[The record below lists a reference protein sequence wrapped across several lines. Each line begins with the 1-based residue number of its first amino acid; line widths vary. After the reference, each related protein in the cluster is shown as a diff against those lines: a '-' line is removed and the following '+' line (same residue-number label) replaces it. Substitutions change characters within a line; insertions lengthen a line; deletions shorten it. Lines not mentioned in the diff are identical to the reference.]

1 MADSRESQHSLLPEE
16 EDLVSQPW
24 HPLGR
29 SSSEDD
35 PIFID
40 RESFSDSVFREVGLG
55 ISQPS
60 PPPGT
65 LPRGKRDSY
74 LSSGTSQP
82 SQPTTPGFLKT
93 PQETP
98 GLSPGLSQT
107 HPVHLPNCPTRESLF
122 KRRISWIPV
131 TILILAFYATCG
143 AGTYLRN
150 GSSTANLLCAF
161 FAKTIELAYVTICV
175 AFLGQVLSRRAL
187 TKNSRGISLAD
198 MSMRTWIM
206 QPGSMI
212 VHWQTLRYSA
222 LTFLGMIALVASFVA
237 MLYTTA
243 AEALG
248 ENSCGVLSY
257 FFHRP
262 KYLRRQSQYLQNS
275 SWGLSRTFSS
285 TVKSRPVLPIPSIW
299 SGRAKLQ
306 SPCKW
311 IPYNRN
317 LTCFDLEHVGSAYHN
332 YQQWISNWAGL
343 VEENPLSDNLYRR
356 PPPTGSIWD
365 NTTVIGAYIEI
376 QNMTELSKKHGRFV
390 QNVTT
395 AFPHGN
401 VPRAAFDGIN
411 QIRQP
416 VDASGEGKY
425 NIEAAVPSP
434 AMNVLCA
441 GMTAEELAPIVYTA
455 WPNSSDFNATTW
467 SVKPSSNIPVNTT
480 WYNSTVVDD
489 LFGFGEKYGQQP
501 PIFGTYPVA
510 YNTIINIT
518 GLYPVNAIYILGKP
532 GISSPSTSCALSAP
546 KKPGNA
552 QLPTG
557 LPPAGPSSSPTAM
570 KTEGIWSA
578 DYKNV
583 VGQWASSVSL
593 GSGITG
599 ADASSERL
607 IMQMMPSYD
616 NATDSYSLSPQLPS
630 IGEALSVM
638 AGSTLILST
647 QNSPFVQGW
656 NYSGANDMLDEPV
669 YQHFPAALQAMVYAS
684 GETEKWQGIFYVIL
698 VFAFLTSAIVFV
710 FLIFEARGHQVTDFT
725 EPQNLFAI
733 AVNSP
738 LTTRLDGACG
748 CGPVGRQLKERWYIG
763 MEEEDSHFYIRAKA
777 DKDSPYGFP
786 SDTGKTSGYSRFDN
800 LEVEESSLKPA
811 SPAANDYRRLSRQ
824 TSWLG
829 RFY

>member
-143 AGTYLRN
+143 AGTYLVIAIWGPRWKSI
-150 GSSTANLLCAF
+150 GSTSGTAPSTANLLCAF

-243 AEALG
+243 AEALV
-248 ENSCGVLSY
+248 S
-257 FFHRP
+257 P
-262 KYLRRQSQYLQNS
+262 KLIMGPVEDIQLYGQVSASFANTIYLE
-275 SWGLSRTFSS
+275 RTCQ
-285 TVKSRPVLPIPSIW
+285 TPISV
-299 SGRAKLQ
+299 Q
-306 SPCKW
+306 MD
-311 IPYNRN
+311 PYNRN

-416 VDASGEGKY
+416 VDASGGGKY

-501 PIFGTYPVA
+501 RSSGR
-510 YNTIINIT
+510 
-518 GLYPVNAIYILGKP
+518 
-532 GISSPSTSCALSAP
+532 ISSPEYVLCAIRAKETGKCSTSYRAASSGAVLFANCDED
-546 KKPGNA
+546 GNKY
-552 QLPTG
+552 QYN
-557 LPPAGPSSSPTAM
+557 
-570 KTEGIWSA
+570 KHDKNFKEGIWSA

-630 IGEALSVM
+630 IGEALS
-638 AGSTLILST
+638 
-647 QNSPFVQGW
+647 GW